1 MNAPSSPN
9 ADEQSTLEALRAVT
23 ASLRDL
29 PNLIRVV
36 RSVYRAQDRKPQR
49 EPMYINWIERYV
61 RFYQTKPLGMLDAA
75 HAEAFLTHLARR
87 PGMTPT
93 DQDHA
98 LEAIRFLHNEILQDD
113 LGEIA
118 GYTRAIRRQPMIS
131 DEESGSRHSLWDY
144 NTKSK

>member
-1 MNAPSSPN
+1 MNAPTPPN

-36 RSVYRAQDRKPQR
+36 RSVYRAQDRKPQL

-61 RFYQTKPLGMLDAA
+61 RFYQTKPLGMLDVA
-75 HAEAFLTHLARR
+75 HVEAFLTHLARR

-93 DQDHA
+93 DQEQA
-98 LEAIRFLHNEILQDD
+98 LEAISFLHNEILQDD
-113 LGEIA
+113 LGEVKS
-118 GYTRAIRRQPMIS
+118 YTRAIRRQPVMS
-131 DEESGSRHSLWDY
+131 GEEASGNALWDY
-144 NTKSK
+144 YNE

>member
-1 MNAPSSPN
+1 MNAPTPPN
-9 ADEQSTLEALRAVT
+9 ADERSTLEALRAVT

-36 RSVYRAQDRKPQR
+36 RSVYRAQDRKPQL

-75 HAEAFLTHLARR
+75 HVEAFLTHLARR

-93 DQDHA
+93 DQEQA

-113 LGEIA
+113 LGNVKS
-118 GYTRAIRRQPMIS
+118 YTRAIRRQSAMPS
-131 DEESGSRHSLWDY
+131 EEASGNALWDY
-144 NTKSK
+144 HNE

>member
-1 MNAPSSPN
+1 MNAPTPPN
-9 ADEQSTLEALRAVT
+9 ADERSTLEALRAVT

-36 RSVYRAQDRKPQR
+36 RSVYRAQDRKPQL

-75 HAEAFLTHLARR
+75 HVEAFLTHLARR

-93 DQDHA
+93 DQEQA
-98 LEAIRFLHNEILQDD
+98 LEAIRFLHNKILQDD
-113 LGEIA
+113 LGNVKS
-118 GYTRAIRRQPMIS
+118 YTRAIRRQSAMPG
-131 DEESGSRHSLWDY
+131 EEASGNALWDY
-144 NTKSK
+144 HNE

>member
-1 MNAPSSPN
+1 MNASSSPN
-9 ADEQSTLEALRAVT
+9 ADERSTLEALRAVT

-75 HAEAFLTHLARR
+75 HVEAFLTHLARR

-93 DQDHA
+93 DQDQA
-98 LEAIRFLHNEILQDD
+98 LEAIRFLHNEVLQDD

-118 GYTRAIRRQPMIS
+118 GYTRAIRRQPMTS
-131 DEESGSRHSLWDY
+131 DEESETGHSLWDY